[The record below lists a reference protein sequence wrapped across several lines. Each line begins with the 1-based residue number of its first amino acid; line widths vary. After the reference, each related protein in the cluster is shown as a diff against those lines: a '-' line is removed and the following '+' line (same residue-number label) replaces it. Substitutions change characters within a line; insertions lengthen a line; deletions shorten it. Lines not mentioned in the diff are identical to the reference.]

1 MIDRREPRNGSAAV
15 GDDHVLAALH
25 STQVAAQVVLQLPD
39 TDLDLR
45 CSYIHTSIV
54 ATWPVDASQDSA
66 TLDIAHRC
74 YIWVVA
80 TTTFRLTPD
89 DERIL
94 DAAAARYGSRS
105 AAIRAL
111 LADFAV
117 EEQRRQARA
126 ELLTDWEAEDGQVTD
141 SEREAMRRHLELR

>member
-1 MIDRREPRNGSAAV
+1 M
-15 GDDHVLAALH
+15 
-25 STQVAAQVVLQLPD
+25 
-39 TDLDLR
+39 
-45 CSYIHTSIV
+45 
-54 ATWPVDASQDSA
+54 
-66 TLDIAHRC
+66 
-74 YIWVVA
+74 A

-111 LADFAV
+111 LADFDV

-126 ELLTDWEAEDGQVTD
+126 ELLADWEAEDGPVTD